1 MCLKT
6 GFYSLFGQ
14 LEFCLIF
21 ILTRNNDFQSGALVK
36 MLPSSPSLEESDLDI
51 QKKISLKQAKIY
63 LSRYN
68 KNTLKNAGW
77 MSTSTIM
84 RLFAS
89 QDIRY
94 NNSLNTKVQKK
105 NETEIKKIQT
115 KVVTKWFFRF
125 IAIYF
130 SNRHQVFLNFW

>member
-21 ILTRNNDFQSGALVK
+21 ILTKNNDFQSGALVK

-51 QKKISLKQAKIY
+51 QKKISLKQAKTY

-68 KNTLKNAGW
+68 KNTLKNAGLNVNFNY
-77 MSTSTIM
+77 SEAVCFTG
-84 RLFAS
+84 
-89 QDIRY
+89 Y
-94 NNSLNTKVQKK
+94 SL
-105 NETEIKKIQT
+105 
-115 KVVTKWFFRF
+115 
-125 IAIYF
+125 
-130 SNRHQVFLNFW
+130 

>member
-6 GFYSLFGQ
+6 GFYFLFGQ

-21 ILTRNNDFQSGALVK
+21 ILTKNNDFQSGALVK

-68 KNTLKNAGW
+68 KNTLKNAG
-77 MSTSTIM
+77 
-84 RLFAS
+84 
-89 QDIRY
+89 
-94 NNSLNTKVQKK
+94 
-105 NETEIKKIQT
+105 
-115 KVVTKWFFRF
+115 
-125 IAIYF
+125 
-130 SNRHQVFLNFW
+130 